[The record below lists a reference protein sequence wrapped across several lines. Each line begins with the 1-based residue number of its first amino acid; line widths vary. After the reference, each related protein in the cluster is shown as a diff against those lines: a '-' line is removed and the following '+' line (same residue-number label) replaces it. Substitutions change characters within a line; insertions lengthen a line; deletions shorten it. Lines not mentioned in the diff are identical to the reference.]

1 MHLRYPGGHRLPLI
15 TERTKD
21 DEVDTL
27 GHARSRHAQS
37 NHCPPRRRRLQQ
49 ESEEVVVRPEP
60 IPHIAESYTE
70 SRQSNSRR
78 RRPDPSRRH
87 VRHCLSPRLLPPRRQ
102 TAELFQNPPA
112 HIHQPLHTSG
122 NDGLPCHLLKSGP
135 SGADII
141 VRVKPT
147 KLTQHDAIMHYRN
160 AHPHRIQHILTDRRE
175 P

>member
-21 DEVDTL
+21 DEIDTWL
-27 GHARSRHAQS
+27 FRSRQARS
-37 NHCPPRRRRLQQ
+37 NHRPPRRRRLQQ

-70 SRQSNSRR
+70 SRNSRNNS

-87 VRHCLSPRLLPPRRQ
+87 VRHSLSPRLLPPRRQ
-102 TAELFQNPPA
+102 TAELFQNPPT

-122 NDGLPCHLLKSGP
+122 NHGLPCHLLKGGP
-135 SGADII
+135 SGTDVII
-141 VRVKPT
+141 RVIPT